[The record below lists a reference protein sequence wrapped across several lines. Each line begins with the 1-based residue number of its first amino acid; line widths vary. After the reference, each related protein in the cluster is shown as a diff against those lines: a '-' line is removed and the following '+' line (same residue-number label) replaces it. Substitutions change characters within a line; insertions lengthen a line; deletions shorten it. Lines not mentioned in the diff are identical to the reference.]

1 MSPRRLVVAGGV
13 LLAAAAGMLIVR
25 EAGQTDY
32 AATIEAW
39 RHERL
44 ARLASDEGWLTLAG
58 LFWLQEGANGAGP
71 DEAIALP
78 PGSAPGRVGVFELH
92 GGRTSFRP
100 AEGAAVALGGRP
112 VTGAVELRPDL
123 PGPPDVLTLGDLS
136 MFVIKRGERWA
147 IRLRDRNGRA
157 RREFTGLTY
166 FPIRKEYRIVAAF
179 TPYAPPRTID
189 VPNVL
194 GETEPMPSPGFL
206 TFTLHGKTLR
216 LDPVIEVPGDRELF
230 VIFRDDT
237 SGVETYP
244 SGRFLYTPMPEG
256 GKVVIDFNKAY
267 NPPCAFTPYA
277 TCPLPPPQNRL
288 SVRVEAG
295 EKTYGHH

>member
-1 MSPRRLVVAGGV
+1 
-13 LLAAAAGMLIVR
+13 
-25 EAGQTDY
+25 
-32 AATIEAW
+32 
-39 RHERL
+39 
-44 ARLASDEGWLTLAG
+44 
-58 LFWLQEGANGAGP
+58 
-71 DEAIALP
+71 
-78 PGSAPGRVGVFELH
+78 
-92 GGRTSFRP
+92 
-100 AEGAAVALGGRP
+100 
-112 VTGAVELRPDL
+112 
-123 PGPPDVLTLGDLS
+123 
-136 MFVIKRGERWA
+136 
-147 IRLRDRNGRA
+147 
-157 RREFTGLTY
+157 
-166 FPIRKEYRIVAAF
+166 
-179 TPYAPPRTID
+179 
-189 VPNVL
+189 
-194 GETEPMPSPGFL
+194 MPSPGFL

-230 VIFRDDT
+230 VIFRDET